1 MPSLPALDC
10 VIHPALRDPAR
21 RQRPA
26 RIARLHRHADL
37 KIARVIR
44 RAGQRRDFVF
54 SQLGREP
61 LQTDVGKTDRRRRA
75 SKIHRT
81 TGGNWQR
88 RKFPVRFQQ
97 SQIIGRIHRKFTVTG
112 QNDKTFGRRRMSGSK
127 QLFNHSKSGLEK
139 QNFNWCFTR

>member
-1 MPSLPALDC
+1 MLSLPALDC
-10 VIHPALRDPAR
+10 VIHPTLRDPAR

-61 LQTDVGKTDRRRRA
+61 LQTDVGKTDRRHCA

-81 TGGNWQR
+81 LAAIGNEEN
-88 RKFPVRFQQ
+88 FP
-97 SQIIGRIHRKFTVTG
+97 SA
-112 QNDKTFGRRRMSGSK
+112 
-127 QLFNHSKSGLEK
+127 FNKAKSLAASTE
-139 QNFNWCFTR
+139 NLL